1 MSHVTVPEIQIP
13 APVRPKREHRTTDIK
28 CLGCGAYNIPE
39 NIVCGACGANLPVIY
54 GSDGKVFSW
63 ESDSPYWA
71 GYQKTRREGPPAS
84 PAVFI
89 AVRVLVILGLFVLL
103 TAIIKRF
110 ELPAMGS
117 FIGVIAILVV
127 TVRMFIPA
135 NRPH

>member
-1 MSHVTVPEIQIP
+1 MTIP
-13 APVRPKREHRTTDIK
+13 KPPISALARPKREHRTTDVK
-28 CLGCGAYNIPE
+28 CLECGAYNIAE
-39 NIVCGACGANLPVIY
+39 NIVCGACGASLPVIY

-63 ESDSPYWA
+63 ESDSPYWS
-71 GYQKTRREGPPAS
+71 GYQKTLREGPPAS

-103 TAIIKRF
+103 TAVIKRF

-127 TVRMFIPA
+127 TVRMFLPA
-135 NRPH
+135 RRP